1 MSEGVIELT
10 NVITGPF
17 FVQANYIDSLG
28 ATDISWV
35 NLNTIVP
42 DSLPEVGET
51 AYQISVYRHL
61 QAADR
66 ATWST
71 IATEQIAQLAAG
83 DTSYRYFVAPDTD
96 VDVYYSVTYFYLGY
110 EDVRFLGTN
119 TLENPIHEDNV
130 APGAVQDVAAS
141 FVAEPAGGTGN
152 TTITW
157 TDIESESGE
166 TYHIW
171 RSGLPINDTTNPGVE
186 MVGVAYDEDG
196 VYRLSLIHI

>member
-1 MSEGVIELT
+1 MTYSPPFVANYIHGEANVTEGVIELT
-10 NVITGPF
+10 NVITAPF

-96 VDVYYSVTYFYLGY
+96 VDVYYSVTYFYLASIGY
-110 EDVRFLGTN
+110 FSNKVVRAGARPFLK
-119 TLENPIHEDNV
+119 
-130 APGAVQDVAAS
+130 
-141 FVAEPAGGTGN
+141 
-152 TTITW
+152 
-157 TDIESESGE
+157 
-166 TYHIW
+166 
-171 RSGLPINDTTNPGVE
+171 GV
-186 MVGVAYDEDG
+186 
-196 VYRLSLIHI
+196 